1 MVKIIKTTT
10 EAYEET
16 ELQRILDE
24 LKDCYESAKKILVME
39 PGDADLTTI
48 EEGLDR
54 AKKDLIAGETI
65 FLSSFM
71 EGMGFY
77 ISAWNRSP
85 WIDKRWRLEITRNE
99 TTEVIGS

>member
-1 MVKIIKTTT
+1 MVKIVKTTT
-10 EAYEET
+10 EAYDEMQ
-16 ELQRILDE
+16 LQRILE
-24 LKDCYESAKKILVME
+24 SIKECYEAAEKILVME
-39 PGDADLTTI
+39 PGDADPTTI

-54 AKKDLIAGETI
+54 AKEDLIAGETI

-85 WIDKRWRLEITRNE
+85 WVDKRWRLEITRNE
-99 TTEVIGS
+99 TTEVIGP